1 MINPSEVL
9 AVLRLEHR
17 LPAAAL
23 LARLRTSRPT
33 MMRAI
38 HALGADVV
46 TRGRARRTAYAARRL
61 IRGAGAPIPLFRID
75 QTGSGSEI
83 ARLDPIYPQGCAVQ
97 WLADSDWPLPEQMA
111 DGWFEGLPYPLEDM
125 RPQGFL
131 GRQFARRNADVLQVP
146 ENPLDWSED
155 DVLHTLSVLG
165 DDMPGNYILGE
176 PAYRRFMA
184 RIQAGE
190 PFLTDTQIGTVY
202 PARAQ
207 EALAGGVFGS
217 SAGGEFPKFTERRIL
232 DGAPM
237 HVIVKFSGA
246 DNSPGTRRFSDLLVC
261 EHLASEVVAQH
272 LGVAAAVSRI
282 LQAGGRTFLE
292 VRRFDRH
299 GEFGRSPVCSWLAL
313 NSAVLGLGTK
323 PWSTGA
329 AALHERGWIDAGT
342 QRAIEVIWH
351 FGRLIANT
359 DMHDGNLAFQPGLTL
374 APVYDMLPMLYAPA
388 RGVELPQ
395 RDFTPPLPLPAER
408 EAWREAAQAAI
419 EFWGRAASDKRI
431 SPAFRR
437 TCADNRK
444 KVSALLAS
452 PALAGA

>member
-1 MINPSEVL
+1 MIDPSDVL
-9 AVLRLEHR
+9 TTLRLEHR
-17 LPAAAL
+17 MPAAAL
-23 LARLRTSRPT
+23 LARLRISRPT

-38 HALGADVV
+38 RALGADVV
-46 TRGRARRTAYAARRL
+46 TRGRARRTAYAARRP
-61 IRGAGAPIPLFRID
+61 IRGERAPIPLFRVN
-75 QTGSGSEI
+75 QAGSGAEI
-83 ARLDPIYPQGCAVQ
+83 ARLDPVYPQGCALQ
-97 WLADSDWPLPEQMA
+97 WLADFDWPLPDRMA
-111 DGWFEGLPYPLEDM
+111 DGWFEGIPYPLEDL

-131 GRQFARRNADVLQVP
+131 GRQFARLNAAVLQVP

-155 DVLHTLSVLG
+155 DVIYAMSVLG
-165 DDMPGNYILGE
+165 DDLPGNYILGE
-176 PAYRRFMA
+176 PAYRRFIA

-190 PFLTDTQIGTVY
+190 HYLADAQIGTVY
-202 PARAQ
+202 PARAL

-217 SAGGEFPKFTERRIL
+217 SAGGEFPKFTERRIIE
-232 DGAPM
+232 GTPV

-246 DNSPGTRRFSDLLVC
+246 DGSPGTQRFSDLLLC
-261 EHLASEVVAQH
+261 EQLASEVVAQH

-313 NSAVLGLGTK
+313 NSALLGLGTK
-323 PWSTGA
+323 PWVTGA
-329 AALHERGWIDAGT
+329 AALRERGWIDAAT
-342 QRAIEVIWH
+342 QRAIDLVWH

-388 RGVELPQ
+388 RGVELPE

-408 EAWREAAQAAI
+408 EVWRMAAQAAI
-419 EFWGRAASDKRI
+419 EFWGRAAGDQRI
-431 SPAFRR
+431 SAAFRQI
-437 TCADNRK
+437 CADNGH
-444 KVSALLAS
+444 KVSAACAS
-452 PALAGA
+452 PALG